1 MSRIGKVPIPI
12 PKDVKVKR
20 TDSILEA
27 VGPTGRLTHRIPP
40 EIQISIEPEQ
50 IVVKRPNDHR
60 TTRCLHGLTRALIAN
75 MITGVTQG
83 FEKRLE
89 IQGIGYRADLQGNV
103 LRLTLGFSHPVL
115 FPLPEGVKVE
125 VERQTSIK
133 VKGIDKQ
140 LVGSVAAQI
149 RSLKPPE
156 PYKGKG
162 IRYVGEYVKL
172 KVGKTK
178 AA

>member
-1 MSRIGKVPIPI
+1 
-12 PKDVKVKR
+12 
-20 TDSILEA
+20 
-27 VGPTGRLTHRIPP
+27 
-40 EIQISIEPEQ
+40 
-50 IVVKRPNDHR
+50 
-60 TTRCLHGLTRALIAN
+60 

-89 IQGIGYRADLQGNV
+89 IQGIGYRADLQGNI

-125 VERQTSIK
+125 VERQTSIR

-140 LVGSVAAQI
+140 QVGSVAAQI

-162 IRYVGEYVKL
+162 IRYAGEYVKL

-178 AA
+178 A

>member
-12 PKDVKVKR
+12 PKDVKVKL
-20 TDSILEA
+20 TNSILEV
-27 VGPTGRLTHRIPP
+27 VGPTGRLNHRIPS
-40 EIQISIEPEQ
+40 EIHISIEPEQ
-50 IVVKRPNDHR
+50 ILVKRPNDHR
-60 TTRCLHGLTRALIAN
+60 TTRSLHGLTRVLVAN

-83 FEKRLE
+83 FEKKLE
-89 IQGIGYRADLQGNV
+89 IQGIGYRADLQGNI

-125 VERQTSIK
+125 VERQTSIR

-140 LVGSVAAQI
+140 QVGSVAAQI

-162 IRYVGEYVKL
+162 IRYADEYVKL

-178 AA
+178 A

>member
-12 PKDVKVKR
+12 PKDVKVKL
-20 TDSILEA
+20 TDSILEV
-27 VGPTGRLTHRIPP
+27 VGPTGRLSHRIPS
-40 EIQISIEPEQ
+40 EIHISIEPEQ
-50 IVVKRPNDHR
+50 ILVKRPNDHR
-60 TTRCLHGLTRALIAN
+60 TTRSLHGLTRVLIAN

-89 IQGIGYRADLQGNV
+89 IQGIGYRADLQGNI

-115 FPLPEGVKVE
+115 FPLPEGVKVD
-125 VERQTSIK
+125 VERQTSIR

-140 LVGSVAAQI
+140 QVGSVAAQI

-162 IRYVGEYVKL
+162 IRYAGEYVKL

-178 AA
+178 A

>member
-1 MSRIGKVPIPI
+1 MSRVGKVPIPI

-103 LRLTLGFSHPVL
+103 LRLTLGFHILYCFLYP
-115 FPLPEGVKVE
+115 
-125 VERQTSIK
+125 
-133 VKGIDKQ
+133 KG
-140 LVGSVAAQI
+140 L
-149 RSLKPPE
+149 RL
-156 PYKGKG
+156 
-162 IRYVGEYVKL
+162 KL
-172 KVGKTK
+172 KGRP
-178 AA
+178 A

>member
-1 MSRIGKVPIPI
+1 MSRIGKIPIPI
-12 PKDVKVKR
+12 PKDVKVKL

-60 TTRCLHGLTRALIAN
+60 TIRCLHGLTRALIAN

-115 FPLPEGVKVE
+115 FPLPEGVKVD

-149 RSLKPPE
+149 RSFKPPE

-178 AA
+178 A

>member
-12 PKDVKVKR
+12 PKDVKVKL

-27 VGPTGRLTHRIPP
+27 VGPTGQLTHRIPP

-178 AA
+178 A

>member
-1 MSRIGKVPIPI
+1 MSRVGKVPIPI
-12 PKDVKVKR
+12 PKDVKVKL
-20 TDSILEA
+20 TDSILEV
-27 VGPTGRLTHRIPP
+27 VGPTGRLSHRIPS

-178 AA
+178 A

>member
-1 MSRIGKVPIPI
+1 MSRIGKVPISI
-12 PKDVKVKR
+12 PKDVKVKL
-20 TDSILEA
+20 TDSILEV
-27 VGPTGRLTHRIPP
+27 VGPSGRLTHRIPS
-40 EIQISIEPEQ
+40 ELQISIEPEQ
-50 IVVKRPNDHR
+50 ILVTRPNDHR
-60 TTRCLHGLTRALIAN
+60 TIRSLHGLTRALIAN
-75 MITGVTQG
+75 MITGVTRG

-89 IQGIGYRADLQGNV
+89 IQGIGYRADLQGNI

-115 FPLPEGVKVE
+115 FPIPEGVKVE
-125 VERQTSIK
+125 VEKQTNIK

-162 IRYVGEYVKL
+162 IRYADEYIKL

-178 AA
+178 A

>member
-12 PKDVKVKR
+12 PKDVKVKL

-60 TTRCLHGLTRALIAN
+60 TIRCLHGLTRALIAN

-178 AA
+178 A

>member
-1 MSRIGKVPIPI
+1 MSRVGKVPIPI

-178 AA
+178 A

>member
-1 MSRIGKVPIPI
+1 VSRIGKVPIPI
-12 PKDVKVKR
+12 PKDVKVKL

-89 IQGIGYRADLQGNV
+89 IQGIGYRADLQGNA

-178 AA
+178 A

>member
-1 MSRIGKVPIPI
+1 VSRIGKVPIPI
-12 PKDVKVKR
+12 PKEVKVKL
-20 TDSILEA
+20 TDSILEV
-27 VGPTGRLTHRIPP
+27 VGPSGRLTHRIPS

-50 IVVKRPNDHR
+50 IVVTRPNNHR
-60 TTRCLHGLTRALIAN
+60 ITRSFHGLTRVLIAN

-89 IQGIGYRADLQGNV
+89 IQGIGYRADLQEKV
-103 LRLTLGFSHPVL
+103 LRMTLGFSHPVL

-149 RSLKPPE
+149 RALKPPE

-162 IRYVGEYVKL
+162 IRYADEYVKL

-178 AA
+178 A

>member
-1 MSRIGKVPIPI
+1 
-12 PKDVKVKR
+12 
-20 TDSILEA
+20 
-27 VGPTGRLTHRIPP
+27 
-40 EIQISIEPEQ
+40 
-50 IVVKRPNDHR
+50 
-60 TTRCLHGLTRALIAN
+60 
-75 MITGVTQG
+75 MITGVTRG

-89 IQGIGYRADLQGNV
+89 ILGIGYRADLQGKV
-103 LRLTLGFSHPVL
+103 LRLSLGFSHPVL

-162 IRYVGEYVKL
+162 IRYTDEYVKL
-172 KVGKTK
+172 KVGKAK
-178 AA
+178 A

>member
-1 MSRIGKVPIPI
+1 MSRVGKTPIPI

-20 TDSILEA
+20 IDSILEV
-27 VGPTGRLTHRIPP
+27 VGPRGRLTHRIPL

-50 IVVKRPNDHR
+50 IVVTRPNDHR
-60 TTRCLHGLTRALIAN
+60 TTRSLHGLSRVLVAN
-75 MITGVTQG
+75 MITGVTRG

-89 IQGIGYRADLQGNV
+89 IQGIGYRADLQGNI

-115 FPLPEGVKVE
+115 FPLPEGITVE
-125 VERQTSIK
+125 VEKQTSIK
-133 VKGIDKQ
+133 VVGIDKQ

-162 IRYVGEYVKL
+162 IRYADEYVKL
-172 KVGKTK
+172 KVGKAK
-178 AA
+178 A

>member
-1 MSRIGKVPIPI
+1 VSRIGKVPIPI
-12 PKDVKVKR
+12 PKDVKVKL

-27 VGPTGRLTHRIPP
+27 VGPTGQLTHRIPP

-178 AA
+178 A

>member
-1 MSRIGKVPIPI
+1 VSRIGKIPIPI
-12 PKDVKVKR
+12 PKDVKVKLI
-20 TDSILEA
+20 DSILE
-27 VGPTGRLTHRIPP
+27 VMGPRGRLTHRIPS

-50 IVVKRPNDHR
+50 IVVTRPNDHR
-60 TTRCLHGLTRALIAN
+60 TTRSLHGLNRVLIAN
-75 MITGVTQG
+75 MITGVTSG

-89 IQGIGYRADLQGNV
+89 IQGIGYRADLQGNI

-115 FPLPEGVKVE
+115 FSLPEGIKVE
-125 VERQTSIK
+125 VEKQTNIK
-133 VKGIDKQ
+133 VGGIDKQ

-162 IRYVGEYVKL
+162 IRYADEYVKL

-178 AA
+178 A

>member
-12 PKDVKVKR
+12 PKDVKVKL

-178 AA
+178 A

>member
-1 MSRIGKVPIPI
+1 MSRVGKVPIPI

-60 TTRCLHGLTRALIAN
+60 TTRCLHVLTRALIAN

-133 VKGIDKQ
+133 VMGIDKQ

-178 AA
+178 A

>member
-1 MSRIGKVPIPI
+1 MSRIGKVPISI
-12 PKDVKVKR
+12 PKDVKVKL

-178 AA
+178 A

>member
-1 MSRIGKVPIPI
+1 
-12 PKDVKVKR
+12 
-20 TDSILEA
+20 
-27 VGPTGRLTHRIPP
+27 
-40 EIQISIEPEQ
+40 
-50 IVVKRPNDHR
+50 
-60 TTRCLHGLTRALIAN
+60 

-89 IQGIGYRADLQGNV
+89 IQGIGYRAGLQGNI

-125 VERQTSIK
+125 VERQTSIR

-140 LVGSVAAQI
+140 QVGSVAAQI

-162 IRYVGEYVKL
+162 IRYADEYVKL

-178 AA
+178 A

>member
-12 PKDVKVKR
+12 PKDVKVKL
-20 TDSILEA
+20 TDSILET

-178 AA
+178 A

>member
-1 MSRIGKVPIPI
+1 MSRIGKIPIPI
-12 PKDVKVKR
+12 PKDVKVKLI
-20 TDSILEA
+20 DSILEV
-27 VGPTGRLTHRIPP
+27 VGPRGRLTHRIPS

-50 IVVKRPNDHR
+50 IVVTRPNNHR
-60 TTRCLHGLTRALIAN
+60 TTRSLHGLNRVLIAN
-75 MITGVTQG
+75 MITGVTSG

-89 IQGIGYRADLQGNV
+89 IQGIGYRADLQGNI

-115 FPLPEGVKVE
+115 FSLPEGIKVE
-125 VERQTSIK
+125 VEKQTSIK
-133 VKGIDKQ
+133 VGGIDKQ

-162 IRYVGEYVKL
+162 IRYADEYVKL

-178 AA
+178 A

>member
-1 MSRIGKVPIPI
+1 MSRIGKIPIPI
-12 PKDVKVKR
+12 PKDVRVKII
-20 TDSILEA
+20 DSILEV
-27 VGPTGRLTHRIPP
+27 VGPRGRLTHRIPS

-50 IVVKRPNDHR
+50 IVVTRPNDHR
-60 TTRCLHGLTRALIAN
+60 TTRSLHGLSRVLVDN
-75 MITGVTQG
+75 MITGVTRG

-89 IQGIGYRADLQGNV
+89 IQGIGYRADLQGKT

-115 FPLPEGVKVE
+115 FSLPEGIKVE
-125 VERQTSIK
+125 VEKQTSIK
-133 VKGIDKQ
+133 VEGIDKQ

-162 IRYVGEYVKL
+162 IRYADEYVKL

-178 AA
+178 A